1 MEKTI
6 SLLEGNL
13 LHQDAEI
20 YSILRKNPPI
30 WWKNLINDK
39 EIYIEVR
46 KNDELMAYYHGG
58 RAAGITFM
66 KRSHELIVTAHPKY
80 LGHTDKSDS
89 RYYKQNEKHSPI
101 YQRCEEWL
109 TNRMDE
115 LKMNITKHYSGK
127 EEGEDTSEKFIQ
139 GNLILNGRDTY
150 LDSEFAHRFH
160 DGEKNTIRIDLVRI
174 ENNRIIFE
182 ELKRIVDGRLRTK
195 KGDPEILDQMTNYR
209 AFLKVNQ
216 DRLTEYYK
224 TLYQIKRDLSLPVPD
239 VSAVSALSVDIEP
252 RLLIAQ
258 NYSSLSD
265 DRLER
270 IRDIEKALSSI
281 DVTPKY
287 I

>member
-6 SLLEGNL
+6 SLLEDNL
-13 LHQDAEI
+13 LHQNAEI
-20 YSILRKNPPI
+20 YGILKKNPPI

-39 EIYIEVR
+39 DIYIEVR

-58 RAAGITFM
+58 RAAGITFK

-89 RYYKQNEKHSPI
+89 RYFKQNKKHTPI
-101 YQRCEEWL
+101 YQRCEDWL
-109 TNRMDE
+109 TSRMDE
-115 LKMNITKHYSGK
+115 LKMNITKHYAG
-127 EEGEDTSEKFIQ
+127 EDEGEDTSEKFIQ
-139 GNLILNGRDTY
+139 GNLILNGRNAY

-160 DGEKNTIRIDLVRI
+160 DGEKNTIRIDLVRF
-174 ENNRIIFE
+174 ENGKIVFE
-182 ELKRIVDGRLRTK
+182 ELKRIGDGRLRTK
-195 KGDPEILDQMTNYR
+195 KGNPEILDQMTNYR

-224 TLYQIKRDLSLPVPD
+224 TLYQIKRDLSLPVPH
-239 VSAVSALSVDIEP
+239 VSDVSALSVDIEP
-252 RLLIAQ
+252 HLLIAQ

-265 DRLER
+265 DRVAR
-270 IRDIEKALSSI
+270 INDINKALGSI
-281 DVTPKY
+281 NVTPKY